1 MLHTGDWKIDPT
13 PILGDRT
20 DEKKL
25 RALGEEGCLALVGDS
40 TNAVR
45 EGRSPSEADVA
56 KTLAELINTA
66 RGRVAVTTFA
76 SNVARLRA
84 VADAAKAA
92 DREVVVIGR
101 AMERVVQIARETGY
115 LDGVQ
120 DFRPVDA
127 YGYLPPNKV
136 VALCTGSQGEPRAAL
151 SRIAEDQH
159 PEVTFS
165 QGDRVIYSART
176 IPGNEKAV
184 GRVINL
190 LIEQGIEVITDR
202 THLVHV
208 SGHPRRAELEE
219 LIGWVKPKVLI
230 PVHGEAL
237 HLHEHAALARRCGVR
252 EVMQCRN
259 GDLVQLSPQV
269 RLIDEVPAGRLYK
282 DGRLLVSAEART
294 VADRKR
300 LSFAGTVS
308 VALAITE
315 KGEMLDEPSLDLIGI
330 PERDREG
337 GSLYDAI
344 RDAVLETV
352 DSLPRKRRGDPDSVA
367 EAVRRAVRAAVAE
380 RWGKKPMCHV
390 HVLTV

>member
-1 MLHTGDWKIDPT
+1 M
-13 PILGDRT
+13 
-20 DEKKL
+20 
-25 RALGEEGCLALVGDS
+25 
-40 TNAVR
+40 R

-56 KTLAELINTA
+56 KTIAELVKTA

-84 VADAAKAA
+84 VAEAAKAA

-101 AMERVVQIARETGY
+101 AMDRIVQIARETGY

-120 DFRPVDA
+120 DFRPIDA

-165 QGDRVIYSART
+165 SGDRVIYSART

-208 SGHPRRAELEE
+208 SGHHVAPNS
-219 LIGWVKPKVLI
+219 K
-230 PVHGEAL
+230 
-237 HLHEHAALARRCGVR
+237 
-252 EVMQCRN
+252 
-259 GDLVQLSPQV
+259 SSS
-269 RLIDEVPAGRLYK
+269 AG
-282 DGRLLVSAEART
+282 
-294 VADRKR
+294 
-300 LSFAGTVS
+300 
-308 VALAITE
+308 
-315 KGEMLDEPSLDLIGI
+315 
-330 PERDREG
+330 
-337 GSLYDAI
+337 
-344 RDAVLETV
+344 
-352 DSLPRKRRGDPDSVA
+352 
-367 EAVRRAVRAAVAE
+367 
-380 RWGKKPMCHV
+380 
-390 HVLTV
+390 